1 MGVERHMRYSLKLKE
16 SFGSKKNFIIP
27 KTNKSVVSDVFVCC
41 VPHSEQWDLHC
52 KESVNKEVSM

>member
-41 VPHSEQWDLHC
+41 VPHSEQ
-52 KESVNKEVSM
+52 